1 MELGLSGCEGRQ
13 DGKDLLGHYGQ
24 HLDVDAVELVKAPP
38 RSCLFSVERVKYI
51 QQENV
56 LKVYGLIQH

>member
-1 MELGLSGCEGRQ
+1 MELSLSGWEGRQ
-13 DGKDLLGHYGQ
+13 DGEDLLGHYGQ

-38 RSCLFSVERVKYI
+38 RSCLFSVDTVKYA
-51 QQENV
+51 QQEKV